1 MYYCDQHRPALLA
14 NEKKKGNKINIGNIA
29 KELGKNW
36 GTLTDKD
43 KKPFASSA
51 ATSKLVQEK
60 AMKVYQESLGL

>member
-1 MYYCDQHRPALLA
+1 M
-14 NEKKKGNKINIGNIA
+14 GKINIGNIA